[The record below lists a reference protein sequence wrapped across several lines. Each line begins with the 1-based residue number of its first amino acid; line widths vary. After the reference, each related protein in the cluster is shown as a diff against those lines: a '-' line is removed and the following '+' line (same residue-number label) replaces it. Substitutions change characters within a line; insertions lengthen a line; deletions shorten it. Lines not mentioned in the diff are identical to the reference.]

1 MNWWRNRLRGNSEDD
16 QKRGLVAWANAIN
29 GYKITRNVVVSD
41 DEVQMGIQPQPPAGR
56 EGREEFISFKK
67 FGNDWKFSGEAH

>member
-1 MNWWRNRLRGNSEDD
+1 
-16 QKRGLVAWANAIN
+16 VAWANAMN

-56 EGREEFISFKK
+56 EGREEFIKL
-67 FGNDWKFSGEAH
+67 